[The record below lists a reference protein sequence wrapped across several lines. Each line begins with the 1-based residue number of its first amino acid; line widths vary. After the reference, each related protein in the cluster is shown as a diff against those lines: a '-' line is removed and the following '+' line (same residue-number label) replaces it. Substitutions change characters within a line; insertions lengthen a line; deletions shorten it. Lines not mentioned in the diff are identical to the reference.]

1 MSGLAQT
8 LYITHS
14 QRGIS
19 GYLEAALSGI
29 EIKNGVLHSEKK
41 LPYAIPSYVVTPL
54 LNSLFG
60 VPVIFNENIDSV
72 LIIDTTRF
80 QEHKYK
86 IPVIIVKSDHVR
98 FILNKRTD
106 VSIPY
111 RNLLLNKD
119 NLVFNAG
126 NIRDFLL
133 ANFVS
138 IFMCC
143 LLFNNFQNLFLILFS
158 IFFLAIAAF
167 IFRIE
172 RERRYLDYFKIAC
185 FAVSPICVGIVL
197 ISLSGVKIAWI
208 WHILIFFSTIV
219 MFRAIVASGTNNTT
233 KRESEDNL

>member
-1 MSGLAQT
+1 LSGLAQT

-106 VSIPY
+106 VSIP
-111 RNLLLNKD
+111 
-119 NLVFNAG
+119 
-126 NIRDFLL
+126 
-133 ANFVS
+133 
-138 IFMCC
+138 
-143 LLFNNFQNLFLILFS
+143 
-158 IFFLAIAAF
+158 
-167 IFRIE
+167 
-172 RERRYLDYFKIAC
+172 
-185 FAVSPICVGIVL
+185 
-197 ISLSGVKIAWI
+197 
-208 WHILIFFSTIV
+208 
-219 MFRAIVASGTNNTT
+219 
-233 KRESEDNL
+233 